1 MAPDKIALQDLSAE
15 AEADALLREEDERER
30 GGAGSQ
36 HNSSDE
42 AQFKNDLEELE
53 ASESLPPPVQA
64 TSAVS
69 LRAATVQQERAD
81 PSPRRSRRST
91 RRPSSASG
99 SSCLPPLSS

>member
-30 GGAGSQ
+30 GSGAGGGGQ
-36 HNSSDE
+36 HNSSSDE

-64 TSAVS
+64 TSAVRLQPKLIPYS
-69 LRAATVQQERAD
+69 
-81 PSPRRSRRST
+81 
-91 RRPSSASG
+91 
-99 SSCLPPLSS
+99 